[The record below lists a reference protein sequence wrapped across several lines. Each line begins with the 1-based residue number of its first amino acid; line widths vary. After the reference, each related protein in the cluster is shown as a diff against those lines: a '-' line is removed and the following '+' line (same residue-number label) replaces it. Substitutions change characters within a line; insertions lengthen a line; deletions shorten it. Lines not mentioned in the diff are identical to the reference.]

1 MRAKTTLLAVA
12 IAAAA
17 TYLALPVLSGRSW
30 NTIIADVTDSGKSMR
45 ENTLRAPTTSAAT
58 NPATPPAG
66 PLQTIIVSKP
76 LAREIVEWDETSA
89 RFDAVETVDLRA
101 RVNGYLQDVLFKDG
115 QEVKKGDL
123 LFVIDARPYERA
135 LAQAKAEL
143 QQAQTRIS
151 NASLDVE
158 RARPLVERKVVSE
171 KVFDDRANL
180 QREAESAA
188 RVAEEKVKS
197 AELDLSFTRMTAP
210 VSGQIG
216 RASVTPGNYVTAGGT
231 TGATTLASIVSQ
243 DPIYLY
249 FDITEADALK
259 YKRLAE
265 GGAQTAAKK
274 GARVEAALPDE
285 KGFPH
290 TGIVDFL
297 DNRLDP
303 ATGSLK
309 ARALFPN
316 PNRLFTPGQFAKLR
330 LQGSQAYVATLVPD
344 EAVGADQA
352 SRYVVVVGN
361 DDIPVRKKVTLGPL
375 VDGLRVIR
383 DGLAADDWIVTKGLT
398 RIRPG
403 QKVITKREPLTVSEG
418 TPPAADVTR

>member
-1 MRAKTTLLAVA
+1 MRVRTTLLAA
-12 IAAAA
+12 TIAAAA
-17 TYLALPVLSGRSW
+17 TYVALPVLTGRSW
-30 NTIIADVTDSGKSMR
+30 DKIVADIAGSAQGMR
-45 ENTLRAPTTSAAT
+45 ENTLRAPTASRPAA
-58 NPATPPAG
+58 PAPSG
-66 PLQTIIVSKP
+66 PLQTIVVSQP

-89 RFDAVETVDLRA
+89 RFDATETVDLRA

-123 LFVIDARPYERA
+123 LAVIDPRPYERILA
-135 LAQAKAEL
+135 LAKAEL
-143 QQAQTRIS
+143 GQAKTRIG

-158 RARPLVERKVVSE
+158 RARPLVERKIVSE
-171 KVFDDRANL
+171 KVFDDRENL
-180 QREAESAA
+180 QREAEAQA

-197 AELDLSFTRMTAP
+197 AELDLSFTRMIAP

-231 TGATTLASIVSQ
+231 SGATTLASIVSQ

-265 GGAQTAAKK
+265 RGAQTAAKK

-285 KGFPH
+285 KGYPH

-361 DDIPVRKKVTLGPL
+361 DDIPTRKKVTLGPL

-403 QKVITKREPLTVSEG
+403 QKVIAKREPLKVSEG
-418 TPPAADVTR
+418 TPSATGITR